1 MLHLKSKYLLPGWLA
16 LLLVGCSPVAAP
28 PTVTLLPTERLSTAT
43 VPAATATV
51 LNIDSTATS
60 PTTDSTATV
69 PSTGIQ
75 TYQITQPDSKVS
87 FSIYEELYS
96 SPVTVIGNTNTVTGQ
111 VQADWSDLSNT
122 TWGNIQ
128 IDAGSFVTDKD
139 RRNQA
144 IREFI
149 LQSNRYPTIIFAPT
163 SSTLSGVATTGQT
176 YTFDVFGDLTIRD
189 QTKPATFTVTVLAES
204 PTRLSGSAKAIINRI
219 DFGLQIPSLP
229 FLANVGETIDL
240 QLDFVLTPPQ

>member
-1 MLHLKSKYLLPGWLA
+1 M
-16 LLLVGCSPVAAP
+16 
-28 PTVTLLPTERLSTAT
+28 
-43 VPAATATV
+43 PAATATV
-51 LNIDSTATS
+51 LNIDLHRHQSHYRLHRHRSQHRDPYLPDHAVS
-60 PTTDSTATV
+60 
-69 PSTGIQ
+69 
-75 TYQITQPDSKVS
+75 DSKVS
-87 FSIYEELYS
+87 FSIYEELYG

-128 IDAGSFVTDKD
+128 ADAGSFVTDKD

-149 LQSNRYPTIIFAPT
+149 LQSNRYPTIT
-163 SSTLSGVATTGQT
+163 VSTKRPGANATTGQT

-204 PTRLSGSAKAIINRI
+204 PTRLTAAPR
-219 DFGLQIPSLP
+219 PSS
-229 FLANVGETIDL
+229 I
-240 QLDFVLTPPQ
+240 VLTSVYRSPACHFWQTWVKRSIYNWTLC